1 MGSTYKSASKSHVGM
16 VRQVNE
22 DACLDLPENRLWVV
36 ADGMGGHAAGDY
48 VSSLIVDSLRTV
60 PLGRSL
66 DEYAAALRNDLIRIN
81 AAVRE
86 ETANRGVTLMGSTVV
101 LLAARGLRGVCVWA
115 GDSRLYRLRDGV
127 LERISRDH
135 SYVQDLQDSGLLS
148 EADARTHPRS
158 NIVTRAI
165 GVEAQLDVASVDL
178 LIAPGDSY
186 LLRTISSG
194 ASWLSTSRISWSST
208 VLLRPSLHSRNT
220 SPGRVSSSSTS
231 RFNGAR
237 PPTARVNARASGWA
251 CACSR
256 LNCCSAISRSSSE

>member
-48 VSSLIVDSLRTV
+48 VSSLIVDSLRSLPV
-60 PLGRSL
+60 GRSL
-66 DEYAAALRNDLIRIN
+66 DEYTAALRTELTRVN

-86 ETANRGVTLMGSTVV
+86 ETANRGVTMMGSTVV
-101 LLAARGLRGVCVWA
+101 VLAARGLRGVCLWA
-115 GDSRLYRLRDGV
+115 GDSRLYRLRDGE

-148 EADARTHPRS
+148 EADARVHPRA

-165 GVEAQLDVASVDL
+165 GVEAQLELSVVDL

-186 LLRTISSG
+186 LLCSDGLNKTVEDHEIRDVLSHAEPDEIARSLVHLGLNRG
-194 ASWLSTSRISWSST
+194 APDNITTL
-208 VLLRPSLHSRNT
+208 VVKV
-220 SPGRVSSSSTS
+220 SP
-231 RFNGAR
+231 
-237 PPTARVNARASGWA
+237 
-251 CACSR
+251 
-256 LNCCSAISRSSSE
+256 

>member
-48 VSSLIVDSLRTV
+48 VSSLIVDSLRGLPV
-60 PLGRSL
+60 GRSL
-66 DEYAAALRNDLIRIN
+66 DEYTAALRTELTRVN

-86 ETANRGVTLMGSTVV
+86 ETANRGVTMMGSTVV
-101 LLAARGLRGVCVWA
+101 VLAARGLRGVCLWA
-115 GDSRLYRLRDGV
+115 GDSRLYRLRDGE

-148 EADARTHPRS
+148 EADAQVHPRA

-165 GVEAQLDVASVDL
+165 GVEAQLELSVVDL

-186 LLRTISSG
+186 LLCSDGLNKTVEDHEIRDVLSHAEPDEIARSLVHLGLNRG
-194 ASWLSTSRISWSST
+194 APDNITTL
-208 VLLRPSLHSRNT
+208 VVKV
-220 SPGRVSSSSTS
+220 SP
-231 RFNGAR
+231 
-237 PPTARVNARASGWA
+237 
-251 CACSR
+251 
-256 LNCCSAISRSSSE
+256 

>member
-48 VSSLIVDSLRTV
+48 VSSLIVDSLRGLPV
-60 PLGRSL
+60 GRSL
-66 DEYAAALRNDLIRIN
+66 DEYTAALRTELTRVNT
-81 AAVRE
+81 AVRE
-86 ETANRGVTLMGSTVV
+86 ETANRGVTMMGSTVV
-101 LLAARGLRGVCVWA
+101 VLAARGLRGVCLWA
-115 GDSRLYRLRDGV
+115 GDSRLYRLRDGE

-148 EADARTHPRS
+148 EADARVHPRA

-165 GVEAQLDVASVDL
+165 GVEAQLELSVVDL

-186 LLRTISSG
+186 LLCSDGLNKTVEDHEIRDVLSHAEPDEIARSLVHLGLNRG
-194 ASWLSTSRISWSST
+194 APDNITTL
-208 VLLRPSLHSRNT
+208 VVKV
-220 SPGRVSSSSTS
+220 SP
-231 RFNGAR
+231 
-237 PPTARVNARASGWA
+237 
-251 CACSR
+251 
-256 LNCCSAISRSSSE
+256 

>member
-1 MGSTYKSASKSHVGM
+1 MGSTYKSASKTHVGM

-48 VSSLIVDSLRTV
+48 VSSLIVDSLRSLPV
-60 PLGRSL
+60 GRSL
-66 DEYAAALRNDLIRIN
+66 DEYTAALRTELTRVN

-86 ETANRGVTLMGSTVV
+86 ETANRGVTMMGSTVV
-101 LLAARGLRGVCVWA
+101 LLAARGLRGVCLWA
-115 GDSRLYRLRDGV
+115 GDSRLYRLRDGE

-148 EADARTHPRS
+148 EADARVHPRA

-165 GVEAQLDVASVDL
+165 GVEAQLELSVVDL

-186 LLRTISSG
+186 LLCSDGLNKTVEDHEIRDVLSHAEPDEIARSLVHLGLNRG
-194 ASWLSTSRISWSST
+194 APDNITTL
-208 VLLRPSLHSRNT
+208 VVKV
-220 SPGRVSSSSTS
+220 SP
-231 RFNGAR
+231 
-237 PPTARVNARASGWA
+237 
-251 CACSR
+251 
-256 LNCCSAISRSSSE
+256 